1 MTGRLGAGHLA
12 RTIPREIGELM
23 PSLKQFRPAAAS
35 STPTVWPSAEITSEG
50 FRSGGSFVGGYE
62 LEPASLVLM
71 ATDERRRALDNIAS
85 LYDSIPTRFQ
95 LLSIPAAR
103 PPEEHLAYVEQS
115 LGEDDVAHEWYKPY
129 AALYEE
135 ISATLRQPPRR
146 TFLLLD
152 SPAVIQLR
160 RNLEVVQRTA
170 AEKGIA
176 LRELK
181 AEEIAEL
188 WATVARE
195 GAAYR
200 VGAPIIE
207 GPSKLVAFTLS
218 RRWPAEVTPGWL
230 APILGLQGLPVVS
243 MRVEPL
249 SRADAMHFMT
259 KRLRQ
264 TRAAARF
271 AAERGEVADV
281 ERERLEG
288 TAVEARRNIHA
299 ASSRVYMT
307 DTVIMVEGATNEQ
320 LEERKQTLMLEGRA
334 QDIEI
339 ETALLRMGEA
349 WQSCLPGAPKRPL
362 MSRNLDSRSL
372 AASILHTSSDLYE
385 PTGHLYGRVRSTD
398 APIVLDRFAHSNYNA
413 IVLGRTG
420 SGKTMATGAEI
431 ARCYMRGVQIL
442 GVDPL
447 GDYRRIVDAL
457 VGTYLELGIGGSGI
471 NPFALTAS
479 QGHGALGAKIATLT
493 HLIAVMAGGLTRS
506 EESALDRTLRAVYE
520 DAGITANPETH
531 TRRPPTLVAFVERLG
546 EVQGAT
552 ELAYRLE
559 RWTVGSLGPV
569 LAADEPLPPDERVLM
584 IGLAQLAREADRT
597 VAQLAALGLLWDM
610 VRSNLVRKL
619 VVIDEAWKVM
629 RNPDGAAFIEE
640 LARSARHYH
649 AGLHIATQDIAEF
662 LNSPSGETIIKQC
675 NIRILL
681 GQEPEGIDALGRY
694 FALTAAERQSLG
706 NVPPG
711 QGLLFAGS
719 SHVAYEVVVNRTE
732 YDALTSRPSDLL
744 AAASAPAVEADE
756 EIEDEVGSAG

>member
-1 MTGRLGAGHLA
+1 MQR
-12 RTIPREIGELM
+12 
-23 PSLKQFRPAAAS
+23 FRPPLDGTATG
-35 STPTVWPSAEITSEG
+35 TPTPKPSAELTADG
-50 FRSGGSFVGGYE
+50 FRSGGSFIGGYE
-62 LEPASLVLM
+62 LEPANLVLM
-71 ATDERRRALDNIAS
+71 ATDERRRALENIAS

-95 LLSIPAAR
+95 LLSIPASR
-103 PPEEHLAYVEQS
+103 PPEEHLAYVEAA
-115 LGEDDVAHEWYKPY
+115 LGEDDIAHAWYRPY

-135 ISATLRQPPRR
+135 ISSTLRQPPRR

-152 SPAVIQLR
+152 SPAVIPLR

-170 AEKGIA
+170 AEKGIP
-176 LRELK
+176 LRELT

-188 WATVARE
+188 WGTVARK
-195 GAAYR
+195 GTTYR
-200 VGAPIIE
+200 IGAPSIE

-218 RRWPAEVTPGWL
+218 RRWPAEVAPGWL

-249 SRADAMHFMT
+249 TRADAMHFMT

-264 TRAAARF
+264 TRASARF

-288 TAVEARRNIHA
+288 TATEARRNVHA

-307 DTVIMVEGATNEQ
+307 DTVIMVEGATSEQ
-320 LEERKQTLMLEGRA
+320 LEERKQALTLEGRA

-339 ETALLRMGEA
+339 ETAVLRMGEA
-349 WQSCLPGAPKRPL
+349 WQSCLPGAAKRSL
-362 MSRNLDSRSL
+362 TTRNLDSKSL

-398 APIVLDRFAHSNYNA
+398 APIVLDRFTHSNYNA

-457 VGTYLELGIGGSGI
+457 GGTYLDLGVGGSGI

-479 QGHGALGAKIATLT
+479 HGHGALGAKIATLT
-493 HLIAVMAGGLTRS
+493 HLIVAMAGGLTRT
-506 EESALDRTLRAVYE
+506 EEAALDRTLRVVYE

-531 TRRPPTLVAFVERLG
+531 TRRPPTLASFVERLG
-546 EVQGAT
+546 DVQGAA
-552 ELAYRLE
+552 ELAFRLE

-569 LAADEPLPPDERVLM
+569 FAEGEPLPADERVLM
-584 IGLAQLAREADRT
+584 IGLSQLAREADRT
-597 VAQLAALGLLWDM
+597 VAQMAALGLLWDM
-610 VRSNLVRKL
+610 VRRNLTRKL

-662 LNSPSGETIIKQC
+662 LNSASGETIIKQC

-694 FALTAAERQSLG
+694 FALTEAERQSLG
-706 NVPPG
+706 NLPPG
-711 QGLLFAGS
+711 KGLLFAGA

-744 AAASAPAVEADE
+744 AQAASPANDSASPDE
-756 EIEDEVGSAG
+756 FANLGDDENLARL